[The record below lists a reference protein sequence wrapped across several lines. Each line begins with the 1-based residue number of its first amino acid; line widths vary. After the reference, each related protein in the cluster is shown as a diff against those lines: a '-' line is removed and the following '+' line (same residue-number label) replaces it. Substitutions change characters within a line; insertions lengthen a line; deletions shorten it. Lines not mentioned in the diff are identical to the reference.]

1 MPVNHREIAFEAA
14 IEDHLLKNGYSKASP
29 ENFDREMAID
39 PTILVSFIQETQ
51 DKTWQALE
59 KLHGANTQDIILS
72 DLCKSM
78 ASRGSLD
85 IIRHGFKCYGKQI
98 EVAFFKPSHGLNP
111 ETIKLYESNQLTVT
125 RQLKYSTKNENSID
139 LVLSLNGIPVVT
151 AELKNPLTGQTV
163 NNAIHQYKT
172 DRDPRELIFQFK
184 KRALVHFAVD
194 PDLVFMTTQL
204 KGKETFFL
212 PFNLG
217 DNHGAGNP
225 ENPKGYRTSYLWEE
239 VWQRDSLLDI
249 LARFLHLE
257 IKEKR
262 FAGKTVKKET
272 MIFPRYHQLDSVRR
286 LEGDARSQG
295 TGNNYLIQHS
305 AGSGKSNSIGW
316 LAHRLAFL
324 HNDADEKIFDSVV
337 VITDRVILDQ
347 QLQETI
353 YQFEHKHGVVQKI
366 DKNTAQLAESLR
378 SGVPIIITTLQKF
391 PFVTEQVRKQAEEE
405 AKAQGKTI
413 SDDSTTLP
421 GKRYAV
427 IIDEAHSS
435 QSGET
440 ATELKAVL
448 SREEIEKEIIKQKE
462 ESDIDDVEEEILRT
476 MAKRGKQPNISFFAF
491 TATPKHKTLEVFGA
505 QGPEGKPL
513 PFHLYS
519 MRQAI
524 EEGFIHDVLKHYTT
538 YKAFFGLI
546 KSAEDDPQVKKK
558 KAAKELARYMTLHP
572 HNIAQKTEIM
582 VEHFRN
588 HTKHKI
594 GGKAKAMVVSGSRLH
609 AVRYKQT
616 FDKYIREK
624 KYDDVQTLVAFSGT
638 VIDDIDTSLTYTEG
652 GMNRGKDGE
661 SIAGK
666 KIPEKFEADDYQV
679 LIAADKF
686 QTGFDQPLLHTMYV
700 DKRLAG
706 VQAVQTLSRVNRI
719 FPGKEDTFI
728 LDFYNDRN
736 EILRAFQDYYETTT
750 VGEEAD
756 PQQLYNLQAELDK
769 YGVYHAEDVEEFCQ
783 TYYLP
788 KASHT
793 KTDHAKINSILDR
806 VVVRFKSLKDEV
818 RDSKSEEEWQKEKE
832 TEQELFRV
840 KLQAFRN
847 LYSFLSQIIPYQDT
861 ELEKLYT
868 FARFLLKKLPR
879 REPGPRYD
887 FDDEVALKYYRLQ
900 KISEGSIIL
909 QKSSRGELKGPSA
922 VGTGKIHDENV
933 QLSKLIDI
941 LNDRFG
947 TDFKPA
953 DQLFLD
959 SVVEDAVADE
969 NLQQA
974 AHANTIEN
982 FKYIFSK
989 ELESLFI
996 DRMEQNEDIFNRFMG
1011 DPNFNQVIEEYLRK
1025 RVYEEIKSCH
1035 DDTKKILPFQIVT
1048 PKEQDKFKT
1057 CVPLVPLKA
1066 AAGAFSDPQQVEG
1079 GDWQWISVDSK
1090 HKLRKGMFVA
1100 QVVGKSMEPAI
1111 PDGSYCLFAAPV
1123 EGTRRGK
1130 TVLVQ
1135 MRDVSDP
1142 ETGERY
1148 TVKRYES
1155 EKEQSGDEWRHTKIT
1170 LKPNNPDFK
1179 PIVFTD
1185 ADEGELQ
1192 VIAECVEVLKGT

>member
-14 IEDHLLKNGYSKASP
+14 IEDHLLKSGYDKALP
-29 ENFDREMAID
+29 ENFDREMALD
-39 PTILVSFIQETQ
+39 PTIIIPFIQETQ
-51 DKTWQALE
+51 EKTWQTLE
-59 KLHGANTQDIILS
+59 KLHGTNTKDIVLS
-72 DLCKSM
+72 DLCKSL
-78 ASRGSLD
+78 AARGSLD
-85 IIRHGFKCYGKQI
+85 VLRHGFKCYGKQI
-98 EVAFFKPSHGLNP
+98 EIAYFKPSHGLNP
-111 ETIKLYESNQLTVT
+111 ETIKLFESNRLTVT
-125 RQLKYSTKNENSID
+125 RQLKYSTKTENSID
-139 LVLSLNGIPVVT
+139 LVLSLNGIPIVT
-151 AELKNPLTGQTV
+151 AELKNPLSGQTV
-163 NNAIHQYKT
+163 NHAIHQYKR

-194 PDLVFMTTQL
+194 PDLVFMTTKL
-204 KGKETFFL
+204 KDKETYFL

-217 DNHGAGNP
+217 DHHGAGNP
-225 ENPKGYRTSYLWEE
+225 ENQNGYRTSYLWEE

-257 IKEKR
+257 IKEKK
-262 FAGKTVKKET
+262 FAGKTIKKET
-272 MIFPRYHQLDSVRR
+272 MIFPRYHQLGCVRR
-286 LEGDARSQG
+286 LEADARSKG
-295 TGNNYLIQHS
+295 TGHNYLIQHS

-324 HNDADEKIFDSVV
+324 HNEADEKIFDSVV
-337 VITDRVILDQ
+337 VITDRVVLDQ

-366 DKNTAQLAESLR
+366 DQNTAQLAGALR

-405 AKAQGKTI
+405 AKSEGKTI
-413 SDDSTTLP
+413 SNGATTLP
-421 GKRYAV
+421 GKKYAV

-448 SREEIEKEIIKQKE
+448 SREEIEKEIQKQKE
-462 ESDIDDVEEEILRT
+462 ENDVGDVEEEILKT
-476 MAKRGKQPNISFFAF
+476 MAKRGKQLNISFFAF
-491 TATPKHKTLEVFGA
+491 TATPKHKTLEVFGTP
-505 QGPEGKPL
+505 GPEGKPV

-538 YKAFFGLI
+538 YKAYFGLI
-546 KSAEDDPQVKKK
+546 KSAEGDPEVKKK
-558 KAAKELARYMTLHP
+558 KAAKELARYMSLHP

-582 VEHFRN
+582 VEHFRT

-638 VIDDIDTSLTYTEG
+638 VIDDIDISMTYTEG
-652 GMNRGKDGE
+652 GMNRSKDRE

-666 KIPEKFEADDYQV
+666 KIPEKFETDDYQV

-706 VQAVQTLSRVNRI
+706 VQAVQTLSRVNRT

-728 LDFYNDRN
+728 LDFYNERS

-756 PQQLYNLQAELDK
+756 PQQLYTLQSELNG

-793 KTDHAKINSILDR
+793 VTDHAKINSILDR
-806 VVVRFKSLKDEV
+806 VVDRFKSLKDET
-818 RDSKSEEEWQKEKE
+818 RDVKNDENWKKEKE
-832 TEQELFRV
+832 AEQELFRG

-847 LYSFLSQIIPYQDT
+847 LYSFLSQIIPYQDS

-868 FARFLLKKLPR
+868 FGRFLLKKLPR
-879 REPGPRYD
+879 RETGPRYD
-887 FDDEVALKYYRLQ
+887 FDDEIALKYYRLQ
-900 KISEGSIIL
+900 KISEGSIVL
-909 QKSSRGELKGPSA
+909 QKSIQGELKGPSA
-922 VGTGKIHDENV
+922 VGTGKIHDELV
-933 QLSKLIDI
+933 QLSKLIDV

-974 AHANTIEN
+974 ARANTIEN
-982 FKYIFSK
+982 FKYVFSK

-996 DRMEQNEDIFNRFMG
+996 DRMEQNEDIFNKFMG

-1025 RVYEEIKSCH
+1025 RVYEEIKARH
-1035 DDTKKILPFQIVT
+1035 GDTQKTLPFRIVS
-1048 PKEQDKFKT
+1048 PSEQDKYKT
-1057 CVPLVPLKA
+1057 CIPLVPLKA
-1066 AAGAFSDPQQVEG
+1066 AAGTFSNPQHIESA
-1079 GDWQWISVDSK
+1079 DWEWVAINSK
-1090 HKLRKGMFVA
+1090 SRIRKRMFVA

-1111 PDGSYCLFAAPV
+1111 PDGSYCLFSSSV
-1123 EGTRRGK
+1123 EGTRHGK

-1135 MRDVSDP
+1135 LRDTTDP

-1148 TVKRYES
+1148 TIKRYES
-1155 EKEQSGDEWRHTKIT
+1155 EKEQNGDEWHHTKIT
-1170 LKPNNPDFK
+1170 LKPINPDFQ
-1179 PIVFTD
+1179 PIVIMD
-1185 ADEGELQ
+1185 AKEGELQ
-1192 VIAECVEVLKGT
+1192 VIAECLEVLKS